1 MALYAKDVTQSIEP
15 AQANVGT
22 LAKGIE
28 AKAEGARLSANATG
42 AMLKAAGFLAE
53 QYVAYDV
60 GKTQA
65 EAEQVTSEF
74 LDSGMRAEKAA
85 QDVPLVTAERDKIA
99 ATGTSYSLQADAGMR
114 KQAALGTYD
123 QEIKRLKDAAAGGM
137 SNEEYVSRV
146 SALTRK
152 AIAKY
157 PGLADSIREK
167 VGTITG
173 LPYADRWAEMQYV
186 RERFTRETKKDTE
199 FDPMKVVLK
208 DIEAASAPGTFGSQ
222 KELFD
227 LYNTNRPEYD
237 RRIMAFNQNKA
248 MKTGVDAVTTQVRGL
263 QEQSDLNAD
272 QVRSSF
278 VAMFQGNLGVNV
290 TSASVSTLENIYK
303 PVLALMAKGEN
314 VNVNPAAF
322 DTQIKMHNAQMKTNI
337 EQARVASINEIDKYI
352 ANNPNITSGKRD
364 QLKKD
369 INDAADLQ
377 LRMYADDKGVG
388 LAAMSTIMSNYRDK
402 SIKEQ
407 RDLINLAIQQQ
418 AAMQNNSLVMA
429 YWAGGEQRKNLELT
443 NKDFYN
449 FMVKQEKILLDN
461 TNGITSNL
469 AGTDALRE
477 TAAVVKAAG
486 ENPAAVATPT
496 DVAPESVK
504 AAHAVIQSS
513 ANTSLDKVTQNKV
526 LSAVERTVISSAL
539 STNVESGA
547 NSQILAND
555 YKKMGAKIKLLPAE
569 DQAIIK
575 DNVSK
580 AARNNVM
587 AMSSLKEG
595 LENKYGVT
603 LMLGVTPT
611 GQIVA
616 MPTPLTKEEQ
626 AKQKALGLT
635 KIPLNDVRRKE
646 PAAIDEFN
654 KQSKALLSNLVFG
667 RVMLTEEDP
676 VAVANEFATIMNN
689 RQPYNGFYSNAP
701 VAPSPTT
708 DFTGAA
714 PIPANALANQ
724 EAMRIAEEKANMQPA
739 APVTSNVP
747 TSKREASGK
756 LIDESKRPDG
766 TSKGT
771 GYLGILKASNGSDV
785 TEYSVSSA
793 DVKVNGK
800 EIDFPTIVP
809 TLTKAEVNL
818 MLTDIIPNNKRI
830 PDAIYKKAVDHAK
843 KRIKEG
849 KNVFAETGDY
859 KPATSNTTP
868 STSTTEKWW
877 RK

>member
-1 MALYAKDVTQSIEP
+1 MALYGKDITQSIEP
-15 AQANVGT
+15 AQANIGT

-42 AMLKAAGFLAE
+42 TLLKAAGFLAE

-74 LDSGMRAEKAA
+74 LDRGMQAEKAA
-85 QDVPLVTAERDKIA
+85 QDVPLVAAQRDKLA
-99 ATGTSYSLQADAGMR
+99 ATGTSYSVVPDAETR
-114 KQAALGTYD
+114 RQAALGTYD

-208 DIEAASAPGTFGSQ
+208 DIEAASGPGTFGSQ

-248 MKTGVDAVTTQVRGL
+248 LKTGVDAVSTQISGL
-263 QEQSDLNAD
+263 QAQSDLNAD
-272 QVRSSF
+272 QLRGSF

-337 EQARVASINEIDKYI
+337 EQARVASINEIDKYL
-352 ANNPNITSGKRD
+352 ANNPNITSSKRD

-429 YWAGGEQRKNLELT
+429 YWAGGDQRKNLELT

-449 FMVKQEKILLDN
+449 FMVKQERILLDN
-461 TNGITSNL
+461 TNGITSDS
-469 AGTDALRE
+469 AGTEALRNV
-477 TAAVVKAAG
+477 TTVIDAASKD
-486 ENPAAVATPT
+486 PAAVPVSA
-496 DVAPESVK
+496 DVPPENQK
-504 AAHAVIQSS
+504 AAHSVMQSN
-513 ANTSLDKVTQNKV
+513 AEIALNKAAKGTT
-526 LSAVERTVISSAL
+526 LSQTDINAISSAL
-539 STNVESGA
+539 STNVESGP
-547 NSQILAND
+547 NSPILAND
-555 YKKMGAKIKLLPAE
+555 YKKIGDKIKLLPAE
-569 DQAIIK
+569 SQAVIK

-626 AKQKALGLT
+626 AQQKLLGLT

-654 KQSKALLSNLVFG
+654 KQSKAMLSNLVFG

-676 VAVANEFATIMNN
+676 VAVANDFAVMINN

-701 VAPSPTT
+701 VAPATST

-714 PIPANALANQ
+714 TIPAAAQANM
-724 EAMRIAEEKANMQPA
+724 ETMRLAEEKVNAAKPA
-739 APVTSNVP
+739 APAAVTSNAPKP
-747 TSKREASGK
+747 TSQREATGK
-756 LIDESKRPDG
+756 LIDETKNKPAAR
-766 TSKGT
+766 TT
-771 GYLGILKASNGSDV
+771 GGNLKVGEV
-785 TEYSVSSA
+785 
-793 DVKVNGK
+793 VNGFTYTGG
-800 EIDFPTIVP
+800 DPTNR
-809 TLTKAEVNL
+809 ANW
-818 MLTDIIPNNKRI
+818 
-830 PDAIYKKAVDHAK
+830 KK
-843 KRIKEG
+843 
-849 KNVFAETGDY
+849 
-859 KPATSNTTP
+859 
-868 STSTTEKWW
+868 
-877 RK
+877 

>member
-42 AMLKAAGFLAE
+42 TMLKAAGFLAE

-74 LDSGMRAEKAA
+74 LDSGMRAEKAG
-85 QDVPLVTAERDKIA
+85 QDAALATVQRDKIA
-99 ATGTSYSLQADAGMR
+99 SEGTSYSVVPGAETR
-114 KQAALGTYD
+114 RQAALGTYD

-208 DIEAASAPGTFGSQ
+208 DIEAAAAPGTFGSQ

-248 MKTGVDAVTTQVRGL
+248 MKTGVDAVNSRINGL
-263 QEQSDLNAD
+263 QAQSDLDAD
-272 QVRSSF
+272 QLRGSF

-337 EQARVASINEIDKYI
+337 EQARVASINEIDKYL
-352 ANNPNITSGKRD
+352 ANNPNITSSKRD

-369 INDAADLQ
+369 VNDAADLQ

-461 TNGITSNL
+461 TNGITSNS

-626 AKQKALGLT
+626 AKQKALGLA

-701 VAPSPTT
+701 VAPATST

-714 PIPANALANQ
+714 PIPATAQANMD
-724 EAMRIAEEKANMQPA
+724 AMRRKEEA
-739 APVTSNVP
+739 ATSNVSAQSTTNSP
-747 TSKREASGK
+747 RAASGK
-756 LIDESKRPDG
+756 LIDERNKPT
-766 TSKGT
+766 TS
-771 GYLGILKASNGSDV
+771 
-785 TEYSVSSA
+785 
-793 DVKVNGK
+793 
-800 EIDFPTIVP
+800 
-809 TLTKAEVNL
+809 
-818 MLTDIIPNNKRI
+818 
-830 PDAIYKKAVDHAK
+830 
-843 KRIKEG
+843 
-849 KNVFAETGDY
+849 
-859 KPATSNTTP
+859 ATSNAP
-868 STSTTEKWW
+868 ARTSESEKWW
-877 RK
+877 R

>member
-1 MALYAKDVTQSIEP
+1 MALYAKDITQSIEP
-15 AQANVGT
+15 AQANIAT
-22 LAKGIE
+22 LGKGIE
-28 AKAEGARLSANATG
+28 ARAEGARLSANATG
-42 AMLKAAGFLAE
+42 TMLKAAGFLAE

-65 EAEQVTSEF
+65 EAEQATTDLLE
-74 LDSGMRAEKAA
+74 SGMKAEKAG
-85 QDVPLVTAERDKIA
+85 QDAALATVQRDKLA
-99 ATGTSYSLQADAGMR
+99 ATGTSYSIVPDAETR
-114 KQAALGTYD
+114 RQAALGTYD

-186 RERFTRETKKDTE
+186 RERFTREAKKDTE

-208 DIEAASAPGTFGSQ
+208 DIEAASGPGTFGSQ

-237 RRIMAFNQNKA
+237 RRIAAYNQNKA
-248 MKTGVDAVTTQVRGL
+248 MKTGVDAVSTQISGL
-263 QEQSDLNAD
+263 QAQSDLNAD
-272 QVRSSF
+272 QLRGSF
-278 VAMFQGNLGVNV
+278 VAMFQGNLGINV

-314 VNVNPAAF
+314 INVNPAAF

-337 EQARVASINEIDKYI
+337 EQARIASINEIDKYL
-352 ANNPNITSGKRD
+352 ANNPNVTSSKRD
-364 QLKKD
+364 QLKAD
-369 INDAADLQ
+369 VNNAADLQ

-461 TNGITSNL
+461 TNGITSDTS
-469 AGTDALRE
+469 GTDALRQA
-477 TAAVVKAAG
+477 TAIVDAAG
-486 ENPAAVATPT
+486 KEPTAVPVPVDANPEN
-496 DVAPESVK
+496 VK
-504 AAHAVIQSS
+504 AAHAIIQSN
-513 ANTSLDKVTQNKV
+513 ANTALDKATQNKV
-526 LSAVERTVISSAL
+526 LSAVERNVISSSLA
-539 STNVESGA
+539 TNVESGA

-555 YKKMGAKIKLLPAE
+555 YKKLGAKIKLLPAE

-575 DNVSK
+575 DNVSR
-580 AARNNVM
+580 AARGNVM
-587 AMSSLKEG
+587 SMLSMKEV
-595 LENKYGVT
+595 LEAKHGVT
-603 LMLGVTPT
+603 LTLGVTPS

-626 AKQKALGLT
+626 TRQKATGIT
-635 KIPLNDVRRKE
+635 KIPLNDPRRKE

-654 KQSKALLSNLVFG
+654 KQSKAMLSNLVFG
-667 RVMLTEEDP
+667 RVLLTEEDP
-676 VAVANEFATIMNN
+676 VAVANDFASMINN
-689 RQPYNGFYSNAP
+689 RQPYSGFYSNAP
-701 VAPSPTT
+701 VAPTPTT

-714 PIPANALANQ
+714 PIPAGALANQ
-724 EAMRIAEEKANMQPA
+724 EAMRIEEEKANVAKPA
-739 APVTSNVP
+739 APVTSNVSTQP
-747 TSKREASGK
+747 ATKPSRVVTGK
-756 LIDESKRPDG
+756 LIDERNKPK
-766 TSKGT
+766 TS
-771 GYLGILKASNGSDV
+771 
-785 TEYSVSSA
+785 
-793 DVKVNGK
+793 
-800 EIDFPTIVP
+800 
-809 TLTKAEVNL
+809 
-818 MLTDIIPNNKRI
+818 
-830 PDAIYKKAVDHAK
+830 
-843 KRIKEG
+843 
-849 KNVFAETGDY
+849 
-859 KPATSNTTP
+859 ATSNAP
-868 STSTTEKWW
+868 ARSSESEKWW
-877 RK
+877 R